1 MKFRKYIIALPFIL
15 ALIAV
20 IVILAQS
27 TKSKEKVVTGLIETT
42 TVNVASKIPGRV
54 EEIFVKEGAFV
65 SKGQILARLESK
77 EMNAKVEQAK
87 GQLEAAKF
95 KYQMALNGARP
106 EEKEATEKLYLQA
119 KHQFELAEKTY
130 ERMMNLYRDSLISA
144 QEKDVYE
151 FQYKAA
157 FEQMSAAKSK
167 YDMVVKGARYE
178 EIEMAKGLY
187 YQAENGYKEALA
199 YQQELEI
206 KSPIDGELQKK
217 LVNQGEI
224 ISSGYPVFSIIDS
237 NDYWVTIQLKEDE
250 MKGIKIGDEFYG
262 NIKALGDRKIK
273 FKVYYISPI
282 GDFANWR
289 PTNQKGEFDIRTFEI
304 RLKPTDR
311 VKELRPGMTAN
322 IILNK

>member
-1 MKFRKYIIALPFIL
+1 MKLRKSIIALTFTL
-15 ALIAV
+15 ALISV
-20 IVILAQS
+20 IVILIQS
-27 TKSKEKVVTGLIETT
+27 NKENEKIITGIVETT
-42 TVNVASKIPGRV
+42 TINIASKIPGRI
-54 EEIFVKEGAFV
+54 EETFVDEGDRV
-65 SKGQILARLESK
+65 TKGQILARLESK

-106 EEKEATEKLYLQA
+106 EEIEATEKLYLQA

-130 ERMMNLYRDSLISA
+130 KRMLNLFQDSLISA

-157 FEQMSAAKSK
+157 FEQMNAAKSK
-167 YDMVVKGARYE
+167 YEMVVKGARFE

-206 KSPIDGELQKK
+206 KSPVDGLIQKK
-217 LVNQGEI
+217 FVNQGEI
-224 ISSGYPVFSIIDS
+224 ISGGYPVFSIIDPD
-237 NDYWVTIQLKEDE
+237 DYWITIQLREDE
-250 MKGIKIGDEFYG
+250 MHGIKIGDEFYG
-262 NIKALGDRKIK
+262 TIKALDSDKIK
-273 FKVYYISPI
+273 FKVFYISAM

-304 RLKPTDR
+304 RLKP
-311 VKELRPGMTAN
+311 VNKVSELRPGMTAN
-322 IILNK
+322 IYLTK

>member
-1 MKFRKYIIALPFIL
+1 
-15 ALIAV
+15 
-20 IVILAQS
+20 
-27 TKSKEKVVTGLIETT
+27 
-42 TVNVASKIPGRV
+42 
-54 EEIFVKEGAFV
+54 
-65 SKGQILARLESK
+65 
-77 EMNAKVEQAK
+77 
-87 GQLEAAKF
+87 
-95 KYQMALNGARP
+95 MALNGARP

-167 YDMVVKGARYE
+167 YEMVVKGARYE
-178 EIEMAKGLY
+178 EIEMARGIY

-224 ISSGYPVFSIIDS
+224 ISSGYPVFSIIDP
-237 NDYWVTIQLKEDE
+237 NDFWVTIQLKEDE
-250 MKGIKIGDEFYG
+250 MKGIKIGDEFTG
-262 NIKALGDRKIK
+262 SIKALAERKIK

-289 PTNQKGEFDIRTFEI
+289 PTNQKDEFDIRTFEI
-304 RLKPTDR
+304 RLKP
-311 VKELRPGMTAN
+311 VNKIKELRPGMTVN
-322 IILNK
+322 MILNK